1 MATNPNVCL
10 IIFSRNRPDNLVKVL
25 RRLEYTKFPVFV
37 VDDSPDCNA
46 RSVLG
51 DRGIDIHIFDREV
64 QNVFLDRIMT
74 PASLI
79 SLVEIGR
86 PVWNLGAARN
96 FGLLIGL
103 SLGFEIIIFCDDD
116 IHYNNDLNPFL
127 SKILETGCAGAE
139 IVGELDYSVLDHFAA
154 LQGLPM
160 YQGPSGGFLGF
171 QVSAVAHHFMNVYN
185 EDLIWLRLHQSFRS
199 APVVGTALQAT
210 EKHANDKNKQMEL
223 AVWQEYGEVLLQGVS
238 AKSALENPS
247 LLTSHKHWKRIIAS
261 ERASVISMAKA
272 GVLTNKQHAV
282 CKRVE
287 KELNAYQPES
297 IALYWK
303 SYFITN
309 DQWLDYI
316 NKTRGQFNSK
326 KVLYEIK
333 G

>member
-10 IIFSRNRPDNLVKVL
+10 IIFSRNRPDNLVKLL
-25 RRLEYTKFPVFV
+25 RSLEHTKFPVFI
-37 VDDSPDCNA
+37 VDDSPDGNA

-51 DRGIDIHIFDREV
+51 TRGGDIHIFDREI
-64 QNVFLDRIMT
+64 QNVFLDHIMI
-74 PASLI
+74 PASLTP
-79 SLVEIGR
+79 LVKIGR

-96 FGLLIGL
+96 FGLLIGV

-116 IHYNNDLNPFL
+116 IHYNNDWNPFL

-171 QVSAVAHHFMNVYN
+171 QVSYLAHHFMNIYN

-199 APVVGTALQAT
+199 TPVVGTALQAI
-210 EKHANDKNKQMEL
+210 ENQGNDKNRLMEL
-223 AVWQEYGEVLLQGVS
+223 AIWQEYGEVLLQGVS

-247 LLTSHKHWKRIIAS
+247 LLTSHKHWKRIIDS

-272 GVLTNKQHAV
+272 EVLTKNQHAI

-287 KELNAYQPES
+287 KELNAYQPEN

-309 DQWLDYI
+309 DEWLDYI

-326 KVLYEIK
+326 KVLYEIT